1 MTRWPRQHLILFG
14 LTVAGLAVLM
24 AIHLVL
30 VRPLASKV
38 RADRNYIAAT
48 RNTLNKGGWPLD
60 PERLGSLLEM
70 KRLELEGTGKGGK
83 TARDVTGMRNK
94 SRLLLREATSTFKD
108 RIQRYFEHT
117 SDFVRDISRLDFQDE
132 YNNLDQ
138 KLSGR
143 NIFLAADVLRLG
155 EKTTSPHT
163 YQLVLQVWT
172 VDRLAEL
179 ALNAGLQFQQVEN
192 VVVEDERGAGRRP
205 ARIQVQPVRAYAS
218 PTGEPYLFEFPVRL
232 GLTGTP
238 DQVFQFLTSLH
249 GENTFLPVAR
259 MEITAL
265 PGFRDDQRET
275 AMGIAALAIDVE
287 CSSFFQLI
295 DDIADQPVRPK
306 STIRI
311 LPSGA

>member
-14 LTVAGLAVLM
+14 LTAAGLAVL
-24 AIHLVL
+24 AGIHLVL
-30 VRPLASKV
+30 VRPLAGKV
-38 RADRNYIAAT
+38 HADRNYIATT
-48 RNTLNKGGWPLD
+48 RNTLSKGGWPLD
-60 PERLGSLLEM
+60 PERLDSLLEM
-70 KRLELEGTGKGGK
+70 KRLELEGTGKGD

-94 SRLLLREATSTFKD
+94 SKLLLREATSTFKD
-108 RIQRYFEHT
+108 RIQRYFENA

-143 NIFLAADVLRLG
+143 NIFLAEDVLRLG

-172 VDRLAEL
+172 VDRLTEL

-192 VVVEDERGAGRRP
+192 AVVQDERGAGRRP

-218 PTGEPYLFEFPVRL
+218 PTGDLYLFEFPVRL
-232 GLTGTP
+232 GLTGSP
-238 DQVFQFLTSLH
+238 DQVFQFLASLH
-249 GENTFLPVAR
+249 GENTFLPVTR

-287 CSSFFQLI
+287 CSSFFQPT
-295 DDIADQPVRPK
+295 DDVVDQPVRPK
-306 STIRI
+306 PTIRL